1 MKGARLVTVPIPD
14 VQACEDTLRYTA
26 DRMCKGV
33 DVMVIDLNPI
43 IPNEVKRQL
52 FDKLNEVVRDMAG
65 QCRHHLDKN
74 VTASLRA
81 N

>member
-1 MKGARLVTVPIPD
+1 MKGARMVTVAIPD
-14 VQACEDTLRYTA
+14 VDACETNLRYHA
-26 DRMCKGV
+26 GQMCRGI
-33 DVMVIDLNPI
+33 DVMTIDLNPI

-74 VTASLRA
+74 VTASLVRS
-81 N
+81 

>member
-1 MKGARLVTVPIPD
+1 MKGVRLVTVPIPD
-14 VQACEDTLRYTA
+14 VDECETNLRYHA
-26 DRMCKGV
+26 DRMCRGI
-33 DVMVIDLNPI
+33 DVMTVDMNPI

>member
-1 MKGARLVTVPIPD
+1 MNGARLVTVAIPD
-14 VQACEDTLRYTA
+14 VEECETNLRYHA
-26 DRMCKGV
+26 ERMCKGI

-74 VTASLRA
+74 ITASVSA
-81 N
+81 